1 MRRAART
8 DANQAAIVR
17 ALESLGCTVQSLA
30 AVGGGVPDLLIGWRG
45 MCLLFEVKDGA
56 KPPSERKLTPDQ
68 VRWHRDWRGQ
78 VTVVETV
85 DDALQAVLRANAGL
99 PEIPRAPLTQAAAPA
114 GILPPHP
121 AGGGSTSETE
131 TGPITQ
137 RGSEQWT
144 RNRNRH

>member
-17 ALESLGCTVQSLA
+17 ALEALGCTVQSLA

-68 VRWHRDWRGQ
+68 VLWHRDWRGQ
-78 VTVVETV
+78 VAVVESV
-85 DDALQAVLRANAGL
+85 EDALQAVLRANAGL
-99 PEIPRAPLTQAAAPA
+99 PGIPRAPLAQAAAPA
-114 GILPPHP
+114 TSAATKRQGRVVAKP
-121 AGGGSTSETE
+121 AQKASKGRLRPDSGVV
-131 TGPITQ
+131 
-137 RGSEQWT
+137 
-144 RNRNRH
+144 

>member
-45 MCLLFEVKDGA
+45 LNLLLEVKDGG

-78 VTVVETV
+78 VAVVETV
-85 DDALQAVLRANAGL
+85 DDAIQAVLRANAGL
-99 PEIPRAPLTQAAAPA
+99 PGIPRAPLTQAAAPA
-114 GILPPHP
+114 
-121 AGGGSTSETE
+121 TSAATKRQ
-131 TGPITQ
+131 GRVVAKPVKNASKG
-137 RGSEQWT
+137 RLRPDSGVV
-144 RNRNRH
+144 